1 MHSDLVVHSDVAPFT
16 CATALQQRLTS
27 KWVAGVWA
35 NEVKQLER
43 GCLLIE
49 TGELL
54 PDVKLEVRSKN
65 LLKCGMDREHFCQLQ
80 APL

>member
-1 MHSDLVVHSDVAPFT
+1 M
-16 CATALQQRLTS
+16 
-27 KWVAGVWA
+27 WA
-35 NEVKQLER
+35 HEVKQLER